1 MKGKLIII
9 FLSLLLIS
17 CKEKNTSRKISRIE
31 IKEFTIDST
40 SIRSLIAVDGQN
52 LVFAGSNG
60 VIGNYNLEKG
70 LSKFK
75 IKYQDSITPHFRSL
89 ATNGN
94 SYFALSIANPAL
106 LYKIEDENY
115 EIVYQETHERVFYDS
130 MKFFNNGKDGIAVGD
145 PTETC
150 PSVIITN
157 DGGNSWKKVLCENL
171 PKLEGD
177 EAFFAA
183 SNTNIKIIDDTVWIV
198 SGGKKARILKS
209 EDRGKTWTTHDTPI
223 VQGDGPQGIYSVDF
237 YDKNNGFII
246 GGNYSKPNDNCK
258 NKAITKDGG
267 KTWEIVADNI
277 NPNYKSCIQYVPN
290 GKTKEIFA
298 VGKTGIS
305 YSTDGGNT
313 WIDNDTK
320 DFYAIQFVNSNT
332 AWLTGNK
339 KIGLLKIH

>member
-9 FLSLLLIS
+9 FISVLFTS

-31 IKEFTIDST
+31 IQEFTVDST
-40 SIRSLIAVDGQN
+40 SIRSLIAVDEQN
-52 LVFAGSNG
+52 LIFAGSNG
-60 VIGNYNLEKG
+60 IIGNYNLKSG
-70 LSKFK
+70 LSKLK
-75 IKYQDSITPHFRSL
+75 IKYNDSIIPNFRSL
-89 ATNGN
+89 ATNGKA
-94 SYFALSIANPAL
+94 YFALSIGNPAL
-106 LYKIEDENY
+106 LYKIVDDKY
-115 EIVYQETHERVFYDS
+115 QIVYKEAHEKVFYDS
-130 MKFFNNGKDGIAVGD
+130 MKFFGNGKDGIAVGD

-150 PSVIITN
+150 PSVIITK
-157 DGGNSWKKVLCENL
+157 DGGNSWKKISCENL
-171 PKLEGD
+171 PKFESE

-198 SGGKKARILKS
+198 SGGKKARVLKS
-209 EDRGKTWTTHDTPI
+209 EDRGKTWKTYDTPI

-246 GGNYSKPNDNCK
+246 GGNYAKPNNNCN

-267 KTWEIVADNI
+267 KTWEIIADNI

-305 YSTDGGNT
+305 YSSDGGKSWVHNP
-313 WIDNDTK
+313 TK
-320 DFYAIQFVNSNT
+320 DFYAIQFVNSDT